1 MGCIGPATPG
11 FLITLIAA
19 ALLGLVS
26 FCVPYFE
33 PIFFLK
39 AAIPV
44 VGTDLRGIITFGTLG
59 YCLKFPNE
67 TTFCSEP
74 QVGYKLGELI
84 VIENRH
90 QPVGE
95 QVTYTNER
103 ADVNQLLD
111 NNLPFEIPGE
121 VVKWITYV
129 LVLHLV
135 AFALATLSASFGLL
149 AHIQEIPLVCCSTL
163 ISGFAA
169 TVAMLAFIF
178 DIVLFALTK
187 KRIDKTP
194 GGRAEMGIAI
204 WLTLVGFLMLFF
216 SGCFYVFGRC
226 CISSS
231 GGGRRDPEKG
241 RH

>member
-39 AAIPV
+39 ASIPV
-44 VGTDLRGIITFGTLG
+44 VGTDLSGSITFGTLG

-74 QVGYKLGELI
+74 QVGYKL
-84 VIENRH
+84 
-90 QPVGE
+90 
-95 QVTYTNER
+95 
-103 ADVNQLLD
+103 DVNQLLD
-111 NNLPFEIPGE
+111 NNLPFEIPSE

-194 GGRAEMGIAI
+194 GGKAEMGIAI
-204 WLTLVGFLMLFF
+204 WLTLVGFMMLFF
-216 SGCFYVFGRC
+216 SGCFYMFGRC

-241 RH
+241 RY